1 MNMRIGLLFLVVSLA
16 ACGSDE
22 SPANFSADLG
32 QDFGAD
38 LSVLSDA
45 GIDAQADSADADL
58 EVLPPQPWSVME
70 PGYYRV
76 GYRSGFE
83 VTYDAIGEPGRTFE
97 FVVWYPTLDK
107 DGPEAKYYNVFR
119 RPEVQRDA
127 SLAITEPAPV
137 LIFSH
142 GNSSFAEQ
150 SYYMT
155 EFFASHGFVVV
166 ALNHTGNTFKDTQGG
181 IDLTSGAF
189 RPQDITAL
197 LDRLE
202 TWPADD
208 VLKPVISDKIVL
220 SGHSFGGYTTLAST
234 GSGFDVDYA
243 EAYCATNPNEAFCE
257 ILAAEGVGDLFRTG
271 FNDDRIKAAIP
282 QTPGG
287 FLVFQ
292 DRVSQVKV
300 PTMLMT
306 SLLDQT
312 LPAVEEGDPIWNA
325 MEGPHMRVDLL
336 RGGHFTYSNMCE
348 LFGAAVLDD
357 GCSDQFLPFL
367 TASQIIDAYS
377 LAFARKHLLGDTTND
392 ALLDGTD
399 QPWPTEVGLDWKTQ

>member
-1 MNMRIGLLFLVVSLA
+1 MRIGFLFLVLA
-16 ACGSDE
+16 LASCGSDD
-22 SPANFSADLG
+22 NTTTNNQVDLG
-32 QDFGAD
+32 NDAGAD
-38 LSVLSDA
+38 ITLEADA
-45 GIDAQADSADADL
+45 GTDAQSDVDAAIA
-58 EVLPPQPWSVME
+58 EVLPPQPWSVKE
-70 PGYYRV
+70 PGFYRV

-83 VTYDAIGEPGRTFE
+83 VTYDAVGEPGRTFE

-107 DGPEAKYYNVFR
+107 DGLAAKYYNVFR
-119 RPEVQRDA
+119 RPGVQRDA

-155 EFFASHGFVVV
+155 EFFASHGFIVV

-189 RPQDITAL
+189 RPQDVTAL

-202 TWPADD
+202 DWPADD
-208 VLKPVISDKIVL
+208 VLKPVISDQIVL
-220 SGHSFGGYTTLAST
+220 SGHSFGGYTTLASA

-243 EAYCATNPNEAFCE
+243 ENYCATTTDDFCE
-257 ILAAEGVGDLFRTG
+257 ILAADGVSDLFRGGLT
-271 FNDDRIKAAIP
+271 DPRVKVAIP

-292 DRVSQVKV
+292 DKLSEIKI

-357 GCSDQFLPFL
+357 GCSDQFVPFL
-367 TASQIIDAYS
+367 MASQIIDAYS
-377 LAFARKHLLGDTTND
+377 LAFARKHLLGDATND

>member
-1 MNMRIGLLFLVVSLA
+1 MRIGFLFVVLVLSS
-16 ACGSDE
+16 CGSDDRP
-22 SPANFSADLG
+22 STPNQMDLG
-32 QDFGAD
+32 QDSGAD
-38 LSVLSDA
+38 IAREIDAGSDA
-45 GIDAQADSADADL
+45 INDTDAAIV

-83 VTYDAIGEPGRTFE
+83 VTYDAVGEPGRTFE

-119 RPEVQRDA
+119 RPGVQRDA
-127 SLAITEPAPV
+127 SLAITQPAPI

-202 TWPADD
+202 DWPADD
-208 VLKPVISDKIVL
+208 VLKPVLSDKVVL
-220 SGHSFGGYTTLAST
+220 SGHSFGGYTTLASS

-243 EAYCATNPNEAFCE
+243 ENYCAMTTDDFCE
-257 ILAAEGVGDLFRTG
+257 ILSADGVADLFRG
-271 FNDDRIKAAIP
+271 GLGDARIKAAIP

-292 DRVSQVKV
+292 DKLSEIKV

-306 SLLDQT
+306 SLLDAT
-312 LPAVEEGDPIWNA
+312 LPAVQEGDPIWSA

-357 GCSDQFLPFL
+357 GCSDQFLPFPI
-367 TASQIIDAYS
+367 ASQIIDAYS
-377 LAFARKHLLGDTTND
+377 LAFARKHLLGDASND

-399 QPWPTEVGLDWKTQ
+399 QPWGSEVALDWKTP